1 MDTVLIQQ
9 TVITARDMKSELK
22 LAIYLFVVQVVLTSK
37 ISEVHV
43 DDFFRCMSASSSEV
57 TPPMSRGVL

>member
-22 LAIYLFVVQVVLTSK
+22 LAIYLFVVQVVLTGGIEAAVNLYLAQSC
-37 ISEVHV
+37 IV
-43 DDFFRCMSASSSEV
+43 RLA
-57 TPPMSRGVL
+57 